1 MTPSTKSQM
10 MHTYRKFMPDPWA
23 KKTQKEPRKAHWS
36 SEVSVVRRW
45 LCNMHPK
52 LDSLLCI
59 WIVGVI
65 DEDKILLSSD
75 PVKIICPT
83 FRIMTREDKKTSQEE
98 RIKRHFSKR
107 GKFVKNAW
115 ESVPSLQGFEPT
127 SQDGTSYTSRLI
139 KLWSFAH
146 SGLQF
151 VYAFLYIY
159 EPYSVKR
166 YNHKYIQ

>member
-1 MTPSTKSQM
+1 M
-10 MHTYRKFMPDPWA
+10 MHTYHKFTFHARSMGQEDSKEA
-23 KKTQKEPRKAHWS
+23 KKSTLIKWS
-36 SEVSVVRRW
+36 MCVETITMQNASQTW
-45 LCNMHPK
+45 F
-52 LDSLLCI
+52 LLCI

-65 DEDKILLSSD
+65 DEDKIQLSSD

-83 FRIMTREDKKTSQEE
+83 FHILTREDKKTSQQE
-98 RIKRHFSKR
+98 RIKRHFSER
-107 GKFVKNAW
+107 GKFAENAW

-127 SQDGTSYTSRLI
+127 AQDGTSYTSRLI

-159 EPYSVKR
+159 VKVAEDS
-166 YNHKYIQ
+166 